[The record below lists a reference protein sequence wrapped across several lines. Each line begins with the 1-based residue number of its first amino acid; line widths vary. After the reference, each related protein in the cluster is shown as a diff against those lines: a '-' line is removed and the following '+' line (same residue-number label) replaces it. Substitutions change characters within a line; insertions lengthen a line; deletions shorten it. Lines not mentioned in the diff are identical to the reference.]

1 MLLTICPNCA
11 AQFKVQPEQLN
22 VRQGRVMCGRCRQVF
37 NAFQSLSRVE
47 ETVDLP
53 VDHVQEPLPESAQH
67 APESDAPSTL
77 LTVDSVALPVADPI
91 FLREEP
97 SPLPAAFSAL
107 GPLSPVHVAVAPTQ
121 SALAARKV
129 EIPPLHGSRVEKI
142 APFPDQADDLARVT
156 PGIDLSVG
164 DNPLLVDAQIN
175 ADAPIEAPSRAWRF
189 GVFLLFVFLLAQAA
203 YAFRTNIVSSYP
215 QLRPSFGQLCELVGC
230 SISWGRDETAFEI
243 VASELIEAPGK
254 PGRILLT
261 AILVNRGKTKQD
273 MPSLELR
280 LTDNANQIVVSRV
293 LHPVDYL
300 GRAMTKDEGLVP
312 NTDLYVNLNLEI
324 GNRPLAS
331 GYGLRPFYP

>member
-53 VDHVQEPLPESAQH
+53 VDHTRVPLPKSGQH
-67 APESDAPSTL
+67 APESDTPSTVL
-77 LTVDSVALPVADPI
+77 AVDSVALPVDDPI

-107 GPLSPVHVAVAPTQ
+107 GPLSAVPAVVAPTQ
-121 SALAARKV
+121 SAFAVSEV
-129 EIPPLHGSRVEKI
+129 EIPPFHKSRVEKI
-142 APFPDQADDLARVT
+142 ATLRGQTHHLALDA
-156 PGIDLSVG
+156 PGIDLSVEG
-164 DNPLLVDAQIN
+164 NPLLVDAQIN
-175 ADAPIEAPSRAWRF
+175 AGTSIEEPSRAWRF
-189 GVFLLFVFLLAQAA
+189 GVFLLLVCLLAQAA
-203 YAFRTNIVSSYP
+203 YAFRTTIVSSYP

-230 SISWGRDETAFEI
+230 SISWGRDEAAFEI
-243 VASELIEAPGK
+243 VASDLIEAPGK

-261 AILVNRGKTKQD
+261 AIVVNRGKTKQD

-280 LTDNANQIVVSRV
+280 LTDNANQVVVSRV

>member
-47 ETVDLP
+47 ETVDLH
-53 VDHVQEPLPESAQH
+53 VDRAQEPLPES
-67 APESDAPSTL
+67 DAPSAL
-77 LTVDSVALPVADPI
+77 LTIDSIALPVADPL

-97 SPLPAAFSAL
+97 SPLPAAFSAS
-107 GPLSPVHVAVAPTQ
+107 GPLSPLPVAVAPVQ
-121 SALAARKV
+121 SAFAASEVKV
-129 EIPPLHGSRVEKI
+129 PPLHESRVEEI
-142 APFPDQADDLARVT
+142 APFHNQADDPAPAA
-156 PGIDLSVG
+156 PGIDLTVEG
-164 DNPLLVDAQIN
+164 NPLLVDAQIS
-175 ADAPIEAPSRAWRF
+175 AGTSIETPSRAWQF
-189 GVFLLFVFLLAQAA
+189 GVFLLFVCLLAQAA
-203 YAFRTNIVSSYP
+203 YTFRTNIVSSYP

-230 SISWGRDETAFEI
+230 SISWGRDEAAFEI

-280 LTDNANQIVVSRV
+280 LTDNANQVVVSRV
-293 LHPVDYL
+293 LHPNDYL
-300 GRAMTKDEGLVP
+300 GRAITKDEGLVP

>member
-47 ETVDLP
+47 ETIDLHVDRAQ
-53 VDHVQEPLPESAQH
+53 VPLPESAQG
-67 APESDAPSTL
+67 APESDAPSPL
-77 LTVDSVALPVADPI
+77 LTVDSVALPVADPL

-97 SPLPAAFSAL
+97 SPLPAAFSAI
-107 GPLSPVHVAVAPTQ
+107 GPLSPLPLATLPVQ
-121 SALAARKV
+121 SALAGSEVEFTPRRESRKEEV
-129 EIPPLHGSRVEKI
+129 LPLHV
-142 APFPDQADDLARVT
+142 QADELALVA
-156 PGIDLSVG
+156 PGIDLSVEG
-164 DNPLLVDAQIN
+164 NPLLVDTQIN
-175 ADAPIEAPSRAWRF
+175 AGTSREEPSRAWRF
-189 GVFLLFVFLLAQAA
+189 GVFLLFVCLLAQAA

-215 QLRPSFGQLCELVGC
+215 QLRPSFGLLCELVGC
-230 SISWGRDETAFEI
+230 SISWGRDEAAFEI

-280 LTDNANQIVVSRV
+280 LTDNANQVVVSRV

-300 GRAMTKDEGLVP
+300 GRAIAKDEGLVP

>member
-1 MLLTICPNCA
+1 
-11 AQFKVQPEQLN
+11 
-22 VRQGRVMCGRCRQVF
+22 MCGRCRQVF

-47 ETVDLP
+47 ETIDLH
-53 VDHVQEPLPESAQH
+53 VDHAQEPSPETAQR
-67 APESDAPSTL
+67 APESDAPSPL
-77 LTVDSVALPVADPI
+77 LTIDSVALTTADPL
-91 FLREEP
+91 FLRQEP
-97 SPLPAAFSAL
+97 SPLPAAFSAT
-107 GPLSPVHVAVAPTQ
+107 GPLSPIPFAVAPVQ
-121 SALAARKV
+121 SVLVAGEA
-129 EIPPLHGSRVEKI
+129 EIPPFHESRVEKI
-142 APFPDQADDLARVT
+142 ATPHDQADDLALAA
-156 PGIDLSVG
+156 PGIDLSVEG
-164 DNPLLVDAQIN
+164 NPLLVDTQIN
-175 ADAPIEAPSRAWRF
+175 AGMSIEEPSRVWRF
-189 GVFLLFVFLLAQAA
+189 GVFLLFVCLLALAA

-280 LTDNANQIVVSRV
+280 LTDNANQVVVSRV

-300 GRAMTKDEGLVP
+300 GRAMTKDEGLIP